1 MSDLPLNSE
10 LSEPLPPYVVPHSQL
25 PSRLIYLDDDL
36 VILDKPTFLLSVPG
50 RHPINHDSLILRLRK
65 RFPGVDAVHRLDLDT
80 SGLIVV
86 PRHRQSLAAVA
97 RLFQARAVEKEYRAV
112 VWGEVSAEQGEINLP
127 IARDWENRPR
137 QKICGNTGKQSLTRF
152 EVLSR
157 GENRTLLRL
166 TPITGRSH
174 QLRIHLRE
182 IGHPILGCDMYA
194 HPSALA
200 ASPRLLLH
208 ATRIAF
214 EHPSGGFKI
223 RAYAAPPFGLQGETA
238 TSIDTDTH
246 APINK

>member
-1 MSDLPLNSE
+1 MSDQPLSTA
-10 LSEPLPPYVVPHSQL
+10 LLEPLPPYVVPHSQL

-36 VILDKPTFLLSVPG
+36 IIVDKPTFLLSVPG

-80 SGLIVV
+80 SGLIIV

-112 VWGEVSAEQGEINLP
+112 VWGEVAAEQGEIDLP

-137 QKICGNTGKQSLTRF
+137 QKICASTGKQSLTQF
-152 EVLSR
+152 EVLAR

-182 IGHPILGCDMYA
+182 LGHPILGCDMYA
-194 HPSALA
+194 HPAALA

-214 EHPSGGFKI
+214 EHPRGGFKI
-223 RAYAAPPFGLQGETA
+223 RAYAAPPFGLQGETPL
-238 TSIDTDTH
+238 
-246 APINK
+246 PIPTNK